1 MHIYFR
7 LNCTMPFHSKGT
19 LLIFPGPLT
28 HNFKLIPLE
37 SGEQVQL
44 YSNIY
49 AGGQN
54 CYEELGKYKCIGWN

>member
-1 MHIYFR
+1 MS
-7 LNCTMPFHSKGT
+7 FHPKGT
-19 LLIFPGPLT
+19 LLIYPGPLT

-54 CYEELGKYKCIGWN
+54 CYEQLGKYKCIGWN